1 MIHTRVQCKKLEQR
15 RLALSV
21 LGAKWRVWMDGWIE
35 ILPVDS
41 RCLED
46 FLKAV
51 DVDSVSDVE
60 ACVIFDTVLLSSLYR
75 LFDVSIG
82 E

>member
-1 MIHTRVQCKKLEQR
+1 MIHTCVQCRKLEQQ

-21 LGAKWRVWMDGWIE
+21 LGAKWLGWME

-46 FLKAV
+46 SLKAV
-51 DVDSVSDVE
+51 NVDSASHVE
-60 ACVIFDTVLLSSLYR
+60 ACVIFDMVLLSSLGN
-75 LFDVSIG
+75 LGNFM
-82 E
+82 